1 MSQQQLMNAQQRRQK
16 KQELGPWPQLIE
28 VDTGTGPEQ
37 KQHHHQRGRQNEHE
51 RPGSAEWDDS
61 FQQDESNLDFWQP
74 TSLPQAY
81 SEQQQKQSQRGYGG
95 NMGQPHPNTD
105 PCLLD
110 TGGDDFSAYDR
121 RNADAHGSG
130 SALPIEHPPG
140 RPPRPPGGA
149 AARDKGSG
157 VAVSRAEVSHAQSP
171 KRKAGAGSIP
181 RPQKSMEEQL
191 PAPIY
196 PPAAVEYDRDHDRQR
211 EYYDQ
216 EGDNL
221 MLDLGSDIQDNA
233 EMIRGE
239 VGPYKG
245 RDRQMTLE
253 HVPFDPNLT
262 CPYCQ
267 KVFRKGEIQKFKR
280 HVATCKGSADG
291 GTVV

>member
-1 MSQQQLMNAQQRRQK
+1 MTAGMPQQQLMHPQQRRRLQQQNK
-16 KQELGPWPQLIE
+16 LGPHPQFIK
-28 VDTGTGPEQ
+28 VDTGPLPGPKQ
-37 KQHHHQRGRQNEHE
+37 KQHHHQCGRQNEHE
-51 RPGSAEWDDS
+51 RPGSAEWDES
-61 FQQDESNLDFWQP
+61 FRQDESDLDFQQP
-74 TSLPQAY
+74 TSLQILPQAY

-110 TGGDDFSAYDR
+110 QNS
-121 RNADAHGSG
+121 NQ
-130 SALPIEHPPG
+130 PP
-140 RPPRPPGGA
+140 
-149 AARDKGSG
+149 KY
-157 VAVSRAEVSHAQSP
+157 
-171 KRKAGAGSIP
+171 KRGAGS

-211 EYYDQ
+211 GYYDQ

-280 HVATCKGSADG
+280 HVATCKGSTDG